1 MVQNDKCWFSYLIRA
16 MKAHLLLDNEP
27 AASTYLYQNVKQQKE
42 LELELEEAEEA
53 NVTKLLV
60 LTLSKRNQHL
70 SDNIS

>member
-1 MVQNDKCWFSYLIRA
+1 